1 MPTDKITVY
10 YKASG
15 NLEKIIQE
23 FNDYICNSIKQ
34 PLIPFP
40 VPASE
45 TVYLQESMNVSG
57 EAQNN
62 QVWTFLY
69 HYYEKI
75 SHAIVLG

>member
-15 NLEKIIQE
+15 TLEKIIQE
-23 FNDYICNSIKQ
+23 FNDYICNAIKQ
-34 PLIPFP
+34 PLFPFP

-69 HYYEKI
+69 RY
-75 SHAIVLG
+75 